1 MELVNQ
7 ATKCLENLDK
17 QCTMRLIEELI
28 KNQCHNGRSVGN
40 ETADSV
46 RELFHSLW
54 LISNY
59 TEEYELLKLRELGI
73 SKTWIANALHKR
85 NRDIDYLLRRYGLG

>member
-1 MELVNQ
+1 MINE
-7 ATKCLENLDK
+7 ARKCLENLDK
-17 QCTMRLIEELI
+17 ECAMRKIEELVR
-28 KNQCHNGRSVGN
+28 NRCHDGRSVSN
-40 ETADSV
+40 EIANSV

-59 TEEYELLKLRELGI
+59 AEECELLKLRELGI